1 MTRTTTL
8 QVLTLALV
16 VILGCCQGGR
26 CDPAATQAPAAPS
39 APSREQTAGISKD
52 EGPEHY
58 R

>member
-26 CDPAATQAPAAPS
+26 CDPAATQTPAAPS
-39 APSREQTAGISKD
+39 APSNQ
-52 EGPEHY
+52 
-58 R
+58 